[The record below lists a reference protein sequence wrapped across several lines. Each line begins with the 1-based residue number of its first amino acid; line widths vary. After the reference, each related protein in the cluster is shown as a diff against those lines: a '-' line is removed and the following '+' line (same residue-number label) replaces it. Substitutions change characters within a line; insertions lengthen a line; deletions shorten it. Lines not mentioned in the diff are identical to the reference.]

1 MLCGEFLKVIFAKFV
16 LCIYVLHVL
25 SLSAIPWS
33 RMSPDGRY
41 NRKKFQFRSCIF
53 FGRSVIDG
61 FRKGEEYPTY
71 ILEPQRKVERS
82 EQGLEYGGGGG
93 RQGG

>member
-1 MLCGEFLKVIFAKFV
+1 
-16 LCIYVLHVL
+16 
-25 SLSAIPWS
+25 
-33 RMSPDGRY
+33 MSPDGRY

-93 RQGG
+93 GAKGAKFQAGTWRHNDVVVTPM